1 MLLTQVCEI
10 CETEFSYGGR
20 ALKADGACFA
30 VPNARRKNFSG
41 RMRSIGKRGV
51 TA

>member
-1 MLLTQVCEI
+1 MLLLTQVCEI
-10 CETEFSYGGR
+10 CETEFSYER
-20 ALKADGACFA
+20 RPPTAL
-30 VPNARRKNFSG
+30 VLQYNARRKKFSG